1 MAGDDCDSFLAEH
14 RSQRVGTFAA
24 AADVVGIDAI
34 GNLGG
39 YPDRGAP
46 VAPLGAQDDVG
57 GEYAVLLLERDAAVV
72 GGLRDRFGE
81 VRGGLLHA
89 TLDDPRAPQLE
100 VLTDQGLNPTMN
112 GHRQVVALEAGY
124 VVEMTVAGALTAI
137 VKRPFAK
144 LHAEIQEVATE
155 VQEVATEG
163 RDAHKAIG
171 DRIDGLRTE
180 LIDRIDS
187 RTDGVRKDLGDRIDG
202 RIDSLRTELGNV
214 RSDLGKLQGTVEQ
227 MDKRLSEHQHE

>member
-1 MAGDDCDSFLAEH
+1 
-14 RSQRVGTFAA
+14 
-24 AADVVGIDAI
+24 
-34 GNLGG
+34 
-39 YPDRGAP
+39 
-46 VAPLGAQDDVG
+46 
-57 GEYAVLLLERDAAVV
+57 
-72 GGLRDRFGE
+72 
-81 VRGGLLHA
+81 
-89 TLDDPRAPQLE
+89 
-100 VLTDQGLNPTMN
+100 
-112 GHRQVVALEAGY
+112 
-124 VVEMTVAGALTAI
+124 MTVAGALTAI

-155 VQEVATEG
+155 VQEVATEE

-227 MDKRLSEHQHE
+227 MDKRLAEHQHE